1 MCRDEILAHLTEMFG
16 DHIEQERI
24 IATIEQYDDLNACV
38 EALLKDEEQIV
49 SSPDR
54 PKPNDALPIALPPPP
69 PSPTDGPDS
78 STGATRK
85 QVNVAKGNLP
95 SEMATSFASLLQKGS
110 LPVQFQQP
118 GNSASQRPRG
128 PGKHKPAPDQPA
140 NYQNIL
146 DMVGQGY
153 RVMVLMR
160 GAPGSGKSH
169 LSRAL
174 IDHTSGG
181 DYRNHIFSA
190 DDYFMV
196 NGVYKFQPDAIDAAH
211 RFNQQNV
218 LAKARDG
225 WSPIVVDNTNI
236 CLWEMYPYVQ
246 MAADHGYFLEV
257 LEPQTHWRNNSRS
270 LAIRN
275 THGVP
280 EPKIK
285 RMLQN
290 YEKLASVQDLY
301 RMCKL
306 EHALYIPVKMR
317 HYPILPSDLLITGDV
332 QRAPVDQ
339 PSQTATAQWND
350 AWEGGMT
357 KATKDNGGKKP
368 NLSAIPPPKPP
379 RDPQKIGT
387 PIKVPDSTGH
397 QGAMEVDSVG
407 EPAGAMGSA
416 TTRLDEDDFVWDFTD
431 DWRKTATNWKPY
443 DTESNQF
450 WGQTSSSASSSTKP
464 LPPVNVLEL
473 ESQPQRT
480 SNPLH
485 EPIAEYLLSSVKEPT
500 KLPAKFTDPAQKTLP
515 PSTALQ
521 TPGKEKASK
530 KTDKKR
536 IALTKHKR
544 GCPNENASFSEICN
558 LYPKVPESYLWDLF
572 EKCSGDG
579 DWVANL
585 LLEEQKLENFENP
598 FGDAGSSV
606 GQRRREEGGEL
617 VDALTETAVKWNL
630 LECSCN
636 EPVPKAVP
644 VVPVAPSLLEV
655 DTLEADQMLAA
666 ASYTPAGGSSG
677 HQSPRETARR
687 TGQGGQQHNSK
698 ENAQALKKEIEARF
712 ILGNEHFSE
721 PIQKLRLARRI
732 VPAAD
737 ESPPEELLDLETAD
751 KATDSEVVE
760 LRLGVELVQQ
770 LHAIFRDK
778 HCPKSL
784 ELDDLQSDRTR
795 VFMATET
802 AEQLYLLF
810 LDSVYSYT
818 EEERQRSLREDARMA
833 QLMQTEEKY
842 PALFKPP
849 DPSGEPNMKDIIEME
864 EALAAYQKETN
875 ATWQKADGPPD
886 LAQQMSQQKLKE
898 MFPHLNGDDLVEIL
912 AAHNNRFDETVQV
925 LNASIP
931 DTVRQQMLEK
941 EELLKK
947 RAEHEKQ
954 KLLDLFSSPTFATP
968 SPTGSSLSGEEAINF
983 HLIKAEECRNLA
995 QHHLDLKNECHAKA
1009 RQAIQRNVPG
1019 LADYYSQIARLHRTK
1034 IDMYNSRASNCIMEV
1049 HKLKLNND
1057 EVLDLHY
1064 LHSQEA
1070 LRCLELFLAEH
1081 ASNLLNSQQRFK
1093 TLYIITGRGLHS
1105 ADGKP
1110 IIKQRV
1116 KAMLRVKNIRYTE
1129 LNPGFLK
1136 IKLFNRDDLEQ
1147 LMMTA

>member
-1 MCRDEILAHLTEMFG
+1 MCKDEILAHLTEMFG
-16 DHIEQERI
+16 DHIDQERI
-24 IATIEQYDDLNACV
+24 IATIEKYDDLNACV

-49 SSPDR
+49 SPPEK
-54 PKPNDALPIALPPPP
+54 PKPDDAPLPINAFLPTDGNPV
-69 PSPTDGPDS
+69 DGPDS
-78 STGATRK
+78 STGARRK
-85 QVNVAKGNLP
+85 QPSGAKSNAPDTMG
-95 SEMATSFASLLQKGS
+95 TSFASLLQQGS
-110 LPVQFQQP
+110 IPIQFQQP
-118 GNSASQRPRG
+118 AQQPGNNVRPRG
-128 PGKHKPAPDQPA
+128 TGKHKPPDQPA

-146 DMVGQGY
+146 SMVAQGY

-160 GAPGSGKSH
+160 GAPGSGKSY

-174 IDHTSGG
+174 IDQTSGG

-196 NGVYKFQPDAIDAAH
+196 NGAYKFQPDALDAAH

-236 CLWEMYPYVQ
+236 CLWEMYPYVKI
-246 MAADHGYFLEV
+246 AADNGYLLQV
-257 LEPQTHWRNNSRS
+257 LEPQTHWRNNSRH

-285 RMLQN
+285 KMLQN
-290 YEKLASVQDLY
+290 YEKLANVEELY
-301 RMCKL
+301 RLCKL

-317 HYPILPSDLLITGDV
+317 HYPILSSDLLIASDGN
-332 QRAPVDQ
+332 QPSPPDQ
-339 PSQTATAQWND
+339 PKPSVDTDQQTVRWNE
-350 AWEGGMT
+350 AWEDMT
-357 KATKDNGGKKP
+357 KATKDKSNRRPNGRVTS
-368 NLSAIPPPKPP
+368 LSAIPPPKPP
-379 RDPQKIGT
+379 RDPQKVGT
-387 PIKVPDSTGH
+387 PVKVSPARYQD
-397 QGAMEVDSVG
+397 AMEVDSKDDGVSG
-407 EPAGAMGSA
+407 RSD
-416 TTRLDEDDFVWDFTD
+416 RRDEDLLSYDFTE
-431 DWRKTATNWKPY
+431 DWLKTDTNWKPY
-443 DTESNQF
+443 DTESTQF
-450 WGQTSSSASSSTKP
+450 WGQTSPPAMEEKKP
-464 LPPVNVLEL
+464 QPMEVLESL
-473 ESQPQRT
+473 DSKPQRT
-480 SNPLH
+480 SNPQY
-485 EPIAEYLLSSVKEPT
+485 EPIAEFLLSSVREPT
-500 KLPAKFTDPAQKTLP
+500 KLPTKFVDPTHKSP
-515 PSTALQ
+515 PSQ
-521 TPGKEKASK
+521 TSNQPPK

-558 LYPKVPESYLWDLF
+558 LYPKIPEAYLWDLF
-572 EKCSGDG
+572 EKCGGDG
-579 DWVANL
+579 DWVANV
-585 LLEEQKLENFENP
+585 LLEDHKWEHYEDSSESASEQRPLEDGKSEM
-598 FGDAGSSV
+598 
-606 GQRRREEGGEL
+606 
-617 VDALTETAVKWNL
+617 VDTLTETTGRWNL

-636 EPVPKAVP
+636 EPVAKAIPSPTVT
-644 VVPVAPSLLEV
+644 SLLEV
-655 DTLEADQMLAA
+655 DLETEQGAA
-666 ASYTPAGGSSG
+666 TTATPNGSSG
-677 HQSPRETARR
+677 HQSPRETVRR
-687 TGQGGQQHNSK
+687 TAQSQLQK
-698 ENAQALKKEIEARF
+698 EQAQALKRDIEARF

-721 PIQKLRLARRI
+721 PIQKLRLAKRI

-737 ESPPEELLDLETAD
+737 ESPPGELLDLEAAD

-770 LHAIFRDK
+770 LHTIFKDK
-778 HCPKSL
+778 HCPKSFDL
-784 ELDDLQSDRTR
+784 ADLQGERTR

-810 LDSVYSYT
+810 LDSHFSYT
-818 EEERQRSLREDARMA
+818 EEEKLHNMREDARMA

-842 PALFKPP
+842 PALFKQP
-849 DPSGEPNMKDIIEME
+849 DPSGVPNLKDIIEME

-875 ATWQKADGPPD
+875 ANWQKAAGPPD

-898 MFPHLNGDDLVEIL
+898 MFPHVNGEDLVQIL

-941 EELLKK
+941 EELLKQ
-947 RAEHEKQ
+947 RAENEKQ

-968 SPTGSSLSGEEAINF
+968 SPTGSDSLSGEEAINF

-995 QHHLDLKNECHAKA
+995 QHHLDLKNECHEKA

-1081 ASNLLNSQQRFK
+1081 ASRLLYSQQRFK

-1136 IKLFNRDDLEQ
+1136 IKLYNRDDLEQ
-1147 LMMTA
+1147 LMVTA

>member
-1 MCRDEILAHLTEMFG
+1 MYRDEILAHLTEMFG
-16 DHIEQERI
+16 DHIDQQRI
-24 IATIEQYDDLNACV
+24 IATIERYDDLNACV
-38 EALLKDEEQIV
+38 EALLRDEEQAGSFPELKSTADKLPTALPADDNDSV
-49 SSPDR
+49 NGPDR
-54 PKPNDALPIALPPPP
+54 
-69 PSPTDGPDS
+69 

-85 QVNVAKGNLP
+85 QVNTAKNDAA
-95 SEMATSFASLLQKGS
+95 EMTTSFASLLQKGNF
-110 LPVQFQQP
+110 PIQFQQP
-118 GNSASQRPRG
+118 PAPSNSQQSRIA
-128 PGKHKPAPDQPA
+128 GKHKPAEQPA
-140 NYQNIL
+140 NFQNIL
-146 DMVGQGY
+146 DMVSQGY

-160 GAPGSGKSH
+160 GAPGSGKSY
-169 LSRAL
+169 LSRTL
-174 IDHTSGG
+174 IDRTSGG

-196 NGVYKFQPDAIDAAH
+196 NGVYKFQPDAIDSAH

-225 WSPIVVDNTNI
+225 WSPIVVDNTNMQ
-236 CLWEMYPYVQ
+236 LWEMFEYVKI
-246 MAADHGYFLEV
+246 AAAHGYFLEV
-257 LEPQTHWRNNSRS
+257 LEPTTHWRNNSRS

-285 RMLQN
+285 NMLQK
-290 YEKLASVQDLY
+290 YEKLTNVQELY

-317 HYPILPSDLLITGDV
+317 HYPILPSDLPVPAEESANSVPQATKWCEPWGD
-332 QRAPVDQ
+332 
-339 PSQTATAQWND
+339 
-350 AWEGGMT
+350 MT
-357 KATKDNGGKKP
+357 KATKDNSKQKP
-368 NLSAIPPPKPP
+368 NDRLTDLSAIPPPKPP

-387 PIKVPDSTGH
+387 PVKVAPRYHKTIEEETDL
-397 QGAMEVDSVG
+397 GA
-407 EPAGAMGSA
+407 AGGCDA
-416 TTRLDEDDFVWDFTD
+416 LDEDNFSWDFS
-431 DWRKTATNWKPY
+431 DWRKTDTNWKPY

-450 WGQTSSSASSSTKP
+450 WASSANEEKQKQNQVQTMDVSA
-464 LPPVNVLEL
+464 LEA
-473 ESQPQRT
+473 QPQRVT
-480 SNPLH
+480 NPHH
-485 EPIAEYLLSSVKEPT
+485 EPITNFLLSSVKEPT
-500 KLPAKFTDPAQKTLP
+500 KLPMKFPESAQKSNPSQTSQP
-515 PSTALQ
+515 PR
-521 TPGKEKASK
+521 EKPSK
-530 KTDKKR
+530 KTDIKR

-544 GCPNENASFSEICN
+544 GCPNENTSFSEIGN
-558 LYPKVPESYLWDLF
+558 LYSKIPGSYLWDLF

-579 DWVANL
+579 DWVANI
-585 LLEEQKLENFENP
+585 LLEEQKSENFESC
-598 FGDAGSSV
+598 AGVSQTQPNV
-606 GQRRREEGGEL
+606 KDNQGEP
-617 VDALTETAVKWNL
+617 VDVLKDTTVRWNL
-630 LECSCN
+630 LDCNCS
-636 EPVPKAVP
+636 EQIAKDISQSVLS
-644 VVPVAPSLLEV
+644 SLDKVESE
-655 DTLEADQMLAA
+655 TGHP
-666 ASYTPAGGSSG
+666 ASYMTTEASG
-677 HQSPRETARR
+677 YQSPREPVRR
-687 TGQGGQQHNSK
+687 SQGQREST
-698 ENAQALKKEIEARF
+698 QAIKREIEARF
-712 ILGNEHFSE
+712 VLGNEHFSE

-732 VPAAD
+732 VTASD
-737 ESPPEELLDLETAD
+737 ESPPGEMLDLEAPD
-751 KATDSEVVE
+751 KATDSEVVA
-760 LRLGVELVQQ
+760 LQLGVELVQQ
-770 LHAIFRDK
+770 LHAIFKDK

-784 ELDDLQSDRTR
+784 ELDDVQSDRTR
-795 VFMATET
+795 VFMATEM

-810 LDSVYSYT
+810 LDSFYSYT
-818 EEERQRSLREDARMA
+818 EEEKLLSLREDARMA

-849 DPSGEPNMKDIIEME
+849 NPTGVPNLKDIIEME

-875 ATWQKADGPPD
+875 ATWQKPPD

-898 MFPHLNGDDLVEIL
+898 MFPHVNGDDLVQIL
-912 AAHNNRFDETVQV
+912 AAHHNRFDETVQV

-941 EELLKK
+941 EEHLKQ
-947 RAEHEKQ
+947 RAENEKQ

-968 SPTGSSLSGEEAINF
+968 SPTGSSSLSGEEAINF

-995 QHHLDLKNECHAKA
+995 QHHLDLKNECHEKT

-1057 EVLDLHY
+1057 AVLDLHY

-1136 IKLFNRDDLEQ
+1136 IKLYNRDDLEQ
-1147 LMMTA
+1147 LMVTE